1 MLVEDDEQLL
11 DSFAAASPLATQAK
25 CFEWNRQMW
34 EGVPRSK
41 NPAFTV
47 CGLDKC
53 VPCKKNN
60 SKIVNGTSNMTNHV
74 NGTKNLPNH
83 TNGTSNST

>member
-53 VPCKKNN
+53 VPCKANN
-60 SKIVNGTSNMTNHV
+60 SISHANGTRNSTNLAPRA
-74 NGTKNLPNH
+74 NATKN
-83 TNGTSNST
+83 ST